1 MSKNSIIEM
10 IIFITFAFGS
20 SYIFDIGLW
29 GFLVGILAAALFKTV
44 KKSEDPSCS
53 FNLKRR
59 LAFTIL

>member
-29 GFLVGILAAALFKTV
+29 GFLVGILAAALFKTI
-44 KKSEDPSCS
+44 KKY
-53 FNLKRR
+53 
-59 LAFTIL
+59 